1 MGGARLRAGWVS
13 VAIAIAVA
21 ACGSRQ
27 PVSTTTVSS
36 GGADVAP
43 APDSTSAEPE
53 PSSEEF
59 GEPKPPV
66 EPSDEVPEDLER
78 RDVKMTSYE
87 DAMAAPIELG
97 DATRDGGEA
106 QLTGEEVARVM
117 DGHLDD
123 MYEACIRKELERGNE
138 LGTVTVDVAIRGRDG
153 MVLGATVEP
162 GRRRFKKC
170 IIGYLEDVRFPA
182 FASPRMGA
190 RYRFRAG

>member
-1 MGGARLRAGWVS
+1 MGVTRLRAGWVS
-13 VAIAIAVA
+13 VAIAIA

-27 PVSTTTVSS
+27 PVRTAMVSS
-36 GGADVAP
+36 DGADVAA
-43 APDSTSAEPE
+43 APDSTPIESEP
-53 PSSEEF
+53 PNEEV
-59 GEPKPPV
+59 GEAKPPV
-66 EPSDEVPEDLER
+66 EASDEAPEDLSR
-78 RDVKMTSYE
+78 RDVRMTSYE

-117 DGHLDD
+117 DGHLDE

-170 IIGYLEDVRFPA
+170 IVGYLEDVRFPA

-190 RYRFRAG
+190 RYRFHAG